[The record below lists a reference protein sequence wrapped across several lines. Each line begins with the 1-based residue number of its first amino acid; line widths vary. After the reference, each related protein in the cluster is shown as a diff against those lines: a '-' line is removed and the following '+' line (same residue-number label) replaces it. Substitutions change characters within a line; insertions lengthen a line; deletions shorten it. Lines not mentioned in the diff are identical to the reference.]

1 MPIYKF
7 SLAEKRPELFRSCQL
22 PANAP
27 VPVSYEGT
35 FLCDVDV
42 PADGIIDIPVP
53 DTLVSRMESDRV
65 LVMID
70 TTSLIPHDALDD
82 FQIVRI
88 TSIEIYD
95 RN

>member
-7 SLAEKRPELFRSCQL
+7 SLADKRPELFRSCQL

-27 VPVSYEGT
+27 VPVSYEGK
-35 FLCDVDV
+35 FLGDVTV
-42 PADGIIDIPVP
+42 PATGVIEIPVP
-53 DTLVSRMESDRV
+53 DSLIPRMESDRV

-70 TTSLIPHDALDD
+70 TTSLLPHDALDD
-82 FQIVRI
+82 FQIVGI
-88 TSIEIYD
+88 VSIEIYD